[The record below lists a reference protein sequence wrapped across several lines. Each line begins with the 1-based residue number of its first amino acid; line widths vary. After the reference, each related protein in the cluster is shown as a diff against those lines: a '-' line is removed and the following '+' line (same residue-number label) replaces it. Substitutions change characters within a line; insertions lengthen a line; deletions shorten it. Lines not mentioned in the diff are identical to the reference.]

1 MICQKFPQT
10 PEDTRAELDRAQR
23 IVDEAFPCFG
33 TPRSPEYK
41 AGCLAILQYLLAGRP
56 VLCKYDTGT
65 AEHDAFYAGVDAG
78 KKIYCHTEER

>member
-1 MICQKFPQT
+1 MIIQKFPQT
-10 PEDTRAELDRAQR
+10 ADETRAELDRAQR
-23 IVDEAFPCFG
+23 IVDEAFPVFG

-56 VLCKYDTGT
+56 VLCKYDTGS

-78 KKIYCHTEER
+78 KWMICLGSER